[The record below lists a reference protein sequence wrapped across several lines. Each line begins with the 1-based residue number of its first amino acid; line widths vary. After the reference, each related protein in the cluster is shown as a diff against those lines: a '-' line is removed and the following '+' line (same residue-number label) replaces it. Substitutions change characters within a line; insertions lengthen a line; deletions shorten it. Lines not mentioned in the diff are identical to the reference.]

1 MWPCKNYV
9 PSAQWCSVLEVS
21 LSTAFRLVGCTEKCR
36 GSSGKRLTAQLPC
49 RDCWKEPSVHWSL
62 AAVSLQQ
69 APFAAFFPHASL
81 HTDQIALSHSWKI
94 LSFCFVFFLMGF
106 LFLIRSVQVT
116 LKYCPGNH
124 GIVPIYVEHL
134 WQANQNCPITDI
146 ELLMEWLLFE
156 KQQSVYALI
165 STSYPSPFP
174 LESSVLTAD
183 LLCSL

>member
-1 MWPCKNYV
+1 M
-9 PSAQWCSVLEVS
+9 LEVS
-21 LSTAFRLVGCTEKCR
+21 LSTTFLLVGCTEKCR

-49 RDCWKEPSVHWSL
+49 RDCWKEPSVRWSL

-69 APFAAFFPHASL
+69 APFAASFPHASL

-94 LSFCFVFFLMGF
+94 LSVSFMGI

-116 LKYCPGNH
+116 VKYCPGNH

-134 WQANQNCPITDI
+134 WQANQKYPITDI
-146 ELLMEWLLFE
+146 ELLMKWLLFE

-174 LESSVLTAD
+174 LESSVLTAN
-183 LLCSL
+183 LLCSV